1 MFDINY
7 IKTWPFTIDLL
18 KVEFPIKI
26 LDKYKSCNELYYIKH
41 NKLFLYIYLQETHQN
56 ICTTDPIIEKNNL
69 ARIILKKKNNTFKY
83 VSQKKKIY
91 TLSIVNLFRT
101 LYLNINKYSY
111 FINIV
116 IELLLNIAIS

>member
-56 ICTTDPIIEKNNL
+56 FCTTDSIIEKNNL
-69 ARIILKKKNNTFKY
+69 APIILKKKTIRLSMFL
-83 VSQKKKIY
+83 KKRK
-91 TLSIVNLFRT
+91 
-101 LYLNINKYSY
+101 
-111 FINIV
+111 FIHFP
-116 IELLLNIAIS
+116 S